1 MRLCDPEGPL
11 AMIGALIDLAPEYI
25 GMIMIAVMLFA
36 IFVGF
41 PISFTLIFLGVA
53 FGYWGFGQLV
63 FFLMTLQ
70 FNSVMLEQT
79 LAAVP
84 LFVFM
89 GIMMEQAGLME
100 RLFRSVQLMLASTR
114 GSLYIA
120 VLFVSTIFAAA
131 TGIVGASV
139 TILGIMAA
147 KTMNRAG
154 YDVRLAAGTITAG
167 GTLGILIPPSIMLVV
182 MGPVLE
188 VPVTDLF
195 AAAIVPGIMLA
206 FMYTA
211 YTLLRCW
218 LDPTLGPVLPE
229 EERAN
234 NWRVVAREFFLGL
247 VPPAALVAFALGS
260 ILLGW
265 ATPTE
270 GAGFGA
276 FGALLLTLAYG
287 KMSVKG
293 FGTALIKT
301 LEISVL
307 ILFLVA
313 ASNFFGAVFS
323 RLGTPGMLTNY
334 LLVLDMSPTLILM
347 MIMAFIFLLGWPLE
361 WVPIVLIIVPILIPV
376 LERLDI
382 NLLWFGI
389 LVAVNLQTAWLSPPV
404 ALSAYFLKGV
414 VPEWDLKDIY
424 LGMMQFMVIQL
435 IGLALIFTFPQIALW
450 LPEYIYGK

>member
-1 MRLCDPEGPL
+1 MSNEILGL
-11 AMIGALIDLAPEYI
+11 ILIGC
-25 GMIMIAVMLFA
+25 MLLA

-41 PISFTLIFLGVA
+41 PISFTLIFLGLV
-53 FGYWGFGQLV
+53 FGYIGGGDLV

-100 RLFRSVQLMLASTR
+100 RLFEAVRLMLSRTR
-114 GSLYIA
+114 GALYYA

-147 KTMNRAG
+147 RTMDRAK
-154 YDVRLAAGTITAG
+154 YDVRLSAGAITAG

-182 MGPVLE
+182 MGPILE
-188 VPVTDLF
+188 VPVTELF
-195 AAAIVPGIMLA
+195 AAAIVPGFMLA
-206 FMYTA
+206 MLYAGYTMF
-211 YTLLRCW
+211 RCI
-218 LDPTLGPVLPE
+218 LDPSLGPPMPE
-229 EERAN
+229 SERPTSMAHV
-234 NWRVVAREFFLGL
+234 WREFLLGL
-247 VPPAALVAFALGS
+247 VPPAALVFFALGS
-260 ILLGW
+260 ILLGF

-270 GAGFGA
+270 GAGCGA
-276 FGALLLTLAYG
+276 FGALMLALAYRRLTLP
-287 KMSVKG
+287 KLRE
-293 FGTALIKT
+293 ALVKT

-323 RLGTPGMLTNY
+323 WLGTPGMLTE
-334 LLVLDMSPTLILM
+334 LLLGLDMPPMAILL

-361 WVPIVLIIVPILIPV
+361 WVPIVLIIVPILLPLV
-376 LERLDI
+376 RELGFDLT
-382 NLLWFGI
+382 WFGI

-414 VPEWDLKDIY
+414 VPQWDLKDIY
-424 LGMMQFMVIQL
+424 HGMMQFMLVQL
-435 IGLALIFTFPQIALW
+435 VGLTLIVLFPQIALW
-450 LPEYIYGK
+450 LPGVIYGD